1 MAERLEVTVTI
12 DDRKI
17 TLEGP
22 EPFVREEVERL
33 VRLNTIPRE
42 IISSQRP
49 PSGQIPDPCRE
60 KELIQEKL
68 PSGHAETVA
77 VLAFCLTEQGNPEF
91 TPEDMRRAYIRANV
105 RPPKVVAQ
113 SLRDAKNKYDLIKAG
128 SARGTF
134 RLSSHGERTV
144 RFDLP
149 RTRGAS

>member
-1 MAERLEVTVTI
+1 MVERLEVTVTI

-22 EPFVREEVERL
+22 EPFVREELERL
-33 VRLNTIPRE
+33 VRLSTAPRE
-42 IISSQRP
+42 IANIQRQHSAEASDQRP
-49 PSGQIPDPCRE
+49 ERE
-60 KELIQEKL
+60 IVQEKV
-68 PSGHAETVA
+68 PNGHTETVA

-91 TPEDMRRAYIRANV
+91 TAEDMRRAYIRANV
-105 RPPKVVAQ
+105 RPPKVIAQ

-134 RLSSHGERTV
+134 RLSAHGERVV

-149 RTRGAS
+149 RTAGAS